1 MNSHHLQR
9 GNNYSDDII
18 SHIFLLPICCFL
30 GVSKYDV
37 ANQLGSEVKT
47 RHLDDMGRC
56 KVGLEFDFIR
66 VDMYQFRNRRGLSS
80 IGRSRGIVIAKG
92 QVNDARKEKR
102 VLQAAEP
109 IVREAIKVIL
119 IDTIT
124 DTDIYK
130 KAKELVKTAYE
141 KIEKVVTNGYKKLK
155 EAITPTSRR
164 HSTSSSSRRRSTSS
178 CSRRRSSSSSSS
190 GGGGFWR
197 R

>member
-1 MNSHHLQR
+1 M
-9 GNNYSDDII
+9 
-18 SHIFLLPICCFL
+18 
-30 GVSKYDV
+30 
-37 ANQLGSEVKT
+37 
-47 RHLDDMGRC
+47 
-56 KVGLEFDFIR
+56 GLEFDFIR

-109 IVREAIKVIL
+109 IVMEAIKVIL

-164 HSTSSSSRRRSTSS
+164 RSTSSSS
-178 CSRRRSSSSSSS
+178 SRRRSSSSSSS